1 VIGGNGVIDTVPST
15 RDSIRVILGR
25 RNITRFV
32 FFSKKMRS
40 LCLPKYQYTARDV
53 VSGAPST
60 RGSLNNFLHK
70 TLTYQLYFNIARKN
84 SYKNNKTPLEIIQE
98 RNNSVTQNI
107 FLLPPLLLD
116 SINKNCVIENKHS
129 GGCHIERES
138 LKLYFFCFLLA
149 F

>member
-1 VIGGNGVIDTVPST
+1 
-15 RDSIRVILGR
+15 
-25 RNITRFV
+25 
-32 FFSKKMRS
+32 MRS

-107 FLLPPLLLD
+107 FLLSSLLLD
-116 SINKNCVIENKHS
+116 SINKIASLKTNTQGDTMS
-129 GGCHIERES
+129 GGIPIIYSINITISH
-138 LKLYFFCFLLA
+138 
-149 F
+149 